1 MLKCDKIKL
10 TTFVIVIFLL
20 ACCFNSHLMHLGT
33 LPMQKKITVGE
44 SLDLGFEKTNK
55 LLAALQVD
63 VIDSNNTIK
72 YSLTRTAP
80 VVTTPGKIDMSLK
93 LFGLI
98 PLRQVTIDVI
108 QQTKVIP
115 GGHSVG
121 ILLHANGVLIVGM
134 SAVEDTD
141 GNQFNPAKE
150 AGIKVGDVLLKIN
163 GTPVKTEYQVRDI
176 VIQAGQ
182 DKKPIVLDLERQGE
196 KITTEIKPI
205 YNKNTKIYALG
216 LLIRDSAAGV
226 GTLTFYDPETKAY
239 GALGHVITDV
249 DTGKKINMSNGRL
262 IGAEIKEI
270 HPGQK
275 GLPGEK
281 VGVLETNN
289 SMSGTIERNTYHG
302 IFGSLSHPIKN
313 PFFQKPIPVAV
324 SNQIKEGPAEIITV
338 LQGNK
343 MEKFK
348 VEIEKVSRQLQPEGK
363 GVIIKITDPRLLSV
377 TGGIIQGMSGSPIIQ
392 YYNGQPILVGAVT
405 HVFINDPTRGY
416 GVLAEWMVQ
425 QAQRVPKKSKDKL
438 PKHDVSTRYSTQ
450 NAA

>member
-1 MLKCDKIKL
+1 
-10 TTFVIVIFLL
+10 
-20 ACCFNSHLMHLGT
+20 MHLGT

-44 SLDLGFEKTNK
+44 PLDLGFENTNK

-63 VIDSNNTIK
+63 IVDSNNTIR
-72 YSLTRTAP
+72 YSLTKTAP
-80 VVTTPGKIDMSLK
+80 VVTTPGKIDMSVK

-98 PLRQVTIDVI
+98 PLRQVTIDVV

-121 ILLHANGVLIVGM
+121 ILLHATGVLIAGM
-134 SAVEDTD
+134 STVEDAN
-141 GNQFNPAKE
+141 GNQYNPAKE
-150 AGIKVGDVLLKIN
+150 AGIKVGDVLLSIN
-163 GTPVKTEYQVRDI
+163 GTPVKTEYQVRDM
-176 VIQAGQ
+176 VIQAGKNNKSLQ
-182 DKKPIVLDLERQGE
+182 LDLERQGK
-196 KITTEIKPI
+196 KITTKITPI
-205 YNKNTKIYALG
+205 YNKNTQQYALG

-226 GTLTFYDPETKAY
+226 GTLTFYQPETKAY

-262 IGAEIKEI
+262 IGAYIKEI

-281 VGVLETNN
+281 IGVLETNN
-289 SMSGTIERNTYHG
+289 SISGSIELNTNHG
-302 IFGSLSHPIKN
+302 IFGSLSYPIKN
-313 PFFQKPIPVAV
+313 PFYQKPIPVAV
-324 SNQIKEGPAEIITV
+324 GSQIKEGPAEIVTV
-338 LQGNK
+338 LYGDK

-363 GVIIKITDPRLLSV
+363 GMIIKITDPRLLSV

-392 YYNGQPILVGAVT
+392 YYNGQPVLVGAVT

-425 QAQRVPKKSKDKL
+425 QAQQISQEKRDKMPEHGATASYL
-438 PKHDVSTRYSTQ
+438 TQ

>member
-1 MLKCDKIKL
+1 LKCDKIKL
-10 TTFVIVIFLL
+10 TVFGLVLFLL

-44 SLDLGFEKTNK
+44 PLDLGFQNTNK

-63 VIDSNNTIK
+63 IIHSNNTIR
-72 YSLTRTAP
+72 YSLTKTTP

-98 PLRQVTIDVI
+98 PLRQVTIDVV

-121 ILLHANGVLIVGM
+121 ILLHATGVLIVGM
-134 SAVEDTD
+134 STVEDAS
-141 GNQFNPAKE
+141 GNQFNPAKD
-150 AGIKVGDVLLKIN
+150 AGIKIGDVLLKIN
-163 GTPVKTEYQVRDI
+163 GTPVKTEYQVRDM
-176 VIQAGQ
+176 VIQAGKNNKSLQ
-182 DKKPIVLDLERQGE
+182 LDLERQGK
-196 KITTEIKPI
+196 KISTKIMPI
-205 YNKNTKIYALG
+205 YNKNTQQYALG

-226 GTLTFYDPETKAY
+226 GTLTFYHPETKAY

-249 DTGKKINMSNGRL
+249 DTGKKINMSSGRL
-262 IGAEIKEI
+262 IGAYIKEI
-270 HPGQK
+270 NPGQK

-289 SMSGTIERNTYHG
+289 SISGSIEINTYHG
-302 IFGSLSHPIKN
+302 IFGRLSHPIKN
-313 PFFQKPIPVAV
+313 PFYQKPIPVAV
-324 SNQIKEGPAEIITV
+324 GSQIKEGPAEIVTV
-338 LQGNK
+338 LDGDK
-343 MEKFK
+343 MEKFN

-363 GVIIKITDPRLLSV
+363 GMIIKITDPRLLSV

-392 YYNGQPILVGAVT
+392 YYNGQPVLVGAVT

-416 GVLAEWMVQ
+416 GVLAEWMLQ
-425 QAQRVPKKSKDKL
+425 QAQQVSQKEKNKI
-438 PKHDVSTRYSTQ
+438 PKHGATAAYSIQ